1 MQSGKKYD
9 KKKGRKKIMR
19 KGIKKFIALFLVITM
34 CTSMNMISYADNETN
49 DKGVTYKVTLDTP
62 AISTSTEDQTITMRL
77 TSNKEI
83 TVDGIAFTVTKDSP
97 LTITSITGGEK
108 LGAYEAGATNLE
120 NGKTYWHAS
129 DSENVSGVT
138 DIAVVTLKVPANTPA
153 GTYSVGVKELELTE
167 NYGDIWEKAASATT
181 TLTIEERATKGYTAS
196 LSTLTTDVTEK
207 DTVEINVGVSHSSEE
222 TFSAGEI
229 VLTYDETTL
238 KFNEK
243 KSVLGTATVK
253 DEGGTL
259 KLEDY
264 GADKTMKSDVYKLSF
279 DAISNGTA
287 ELHIQSA
294 AFINKENAVKEDL
307 DEATVSMGDIVL
319 NISKRRFEVT
329 LPEIFEG
336 YETATDGEDYT
347 FTATDSN
354 NYDYSSVSATI
365 DGEPVDV
372 IDHGDGTYTVKNVTG
387 KLVITGTRSEK
398 EYKVSFMGNA
408 ADEIIDASEKAQYN
422 HNYSFTLPG
431 KEGWAYSVDSITI
444 NGEKYTGYSVEGSVY
459 TIPGTAI
466 KGDIVID
473 VNKTQTIAKVT
484 VEGSGAGAAAG
495 YQATAE
501 IGKPYTLTLAPEKGY
516 NYTVVA
522 SMGGTSTEI
531 TKNDNSYTIANV
543 TGDVVFTVERTVI
556 VDGVTVTKYLTLDGK
571 NMWLVKN
578 EIILADGKVP
588 TYKDENMYY
597 SEGYNAYCYLV
608 LSETLTSEDAAAN
621 VGITDGSATVVDY
634 GMDVNNTGKV
644 DASDAQ
650 LVYNMYNVTYNDF
663 TMDATMEKF
672 LRADTNKDTKID
684 VNDAVAIIAHIIEK

>member
-1 MQSGKKYD
+1 MS
-9 KKKGRKKIMR
+9 
-19 KGIKKFIALFLVITM
+19 A
-34 CTSMNMISYADNETN
+34 SMNMISYADNETN
-49 DKGVTYKVTLDTP
+49 NKGVTYDVTLDTP
-62 AISTSTEDQTITMRL
+62 TISTSTEDQTITMRL
-77 TSNKEI
+77 ISNKEI

-153 GTYSVGVKELELTE
+153 GIYSVGVKELELTE

-181 TLTIEERATKGYTAS
+181 ELTIEEGATEGYTAS

-207 DTVEINVGVSHSSEE
+207 DTVNINVGVSHSSEE
-222 TFSAGEI
+222 TFSAGEV
-229 VLTYDETTL
+229 VLTYDTTTL
-238 KFNEK
+238 KFNKE

-253 DEGGTL
+253 EDNGTL

-264 GADKTMKSDVYKLSF
+264 GADKTMKSDVYTLAF
-279 DAISNGTA
+279 DAVSNGTS

-307 DEATVSMGDIVL
+307 DEATVSVGDLVL
-319 NISKRRFEVT
+319 NISKRSFAVT

-336 YETATDGEDYT
+336 YETVTDGEDYT
-347 FTATDSN
+347 FTAKDNN

-365 DGEPVDV
+365 DGEPADV
-372 IDHGDGTYTVKNVTG
+372 IDRGDGTYIVKNVTG
-387 KLVITGTRSEK
+387 KLVITGTRTEK
-398 EYKVSFMGNA
+398 EYEVSFTGNA
-408 ADEIIDASEKAQYN
+408 ADEIADAPEKAQYN
-422 HNYSFTLPG
+422 HDYSFTIPS

-501 IGKPYTLTLAPEKGY
+501 IGKPYTLTLVPETGY

-522 SMGGTSTEI
+522 SMGGISAEVKKT
-531 TKNDNSYTIANV
+531 DNSYTIANV
-543 TGDVVFTVERTVI
+543 TGDVVFTVERTVV
-556 VDGVTVTKYLTLDGK
+556 VDGVTVAKYLTLNEK

-578 EIILADGKVP
+578 EITLSDGKVP
-588 TYKDENMYY
+588 TYDGENMFY
-597 SEGYNAYCYLV
+597 SEEYNAYCYLV
-608 LSETLTSEDAAAN
+608 ILSETLTNEDAASK
-621 VGITDGSATVVDY
+621 VGITDGRAVVVNY
-634 GMDVNNTGKV
+634 EMDVNNTGKV

-650 LVYNMYNVTYNDF
+650 LVYNMYNVTYNEF
-663 TMDATMEKF
+663 TADATMEKF
-672 LRADTNKDTKID
+672 LCADANKDTKID
-684 VNDAVAIIAHIIEK
+684 VEDAVAIISHILEK